1 MFIAPSSQISPLA
14 PTVNYG
20 GLASGRLYAQSDPIG
35 LAGGINTYAY
45 VNGNPLSYYDPY
57 GLFGMDDVWGAV
69 YSGTGGWSPSQETV
83 DFGAG
88 MGDVILFGQG
98 QRLRSALDVDGGI
111 DKCSRAY
118 SNGEWA
124 GVAVS
129 FATGFAGGVKAA
141 GGKAVGKEF
150 SHWIPNRMGGP
161 RTIMNGNFVST
172 EVHALSD
179 PYRYRFM
186 SRAWKAANPMPNQA
200 MQQWVRLPSVYKG
213 AGAGGAYGA
222 AGLALA
228 DCTCPQ

>member
-1 MFIAPSSQISPLA
+1 MSSSVPHRSNGFLGA
-14 PTVNYG
+14 GVFEA
-20 GLASGRLYAQSDPIG
+20 LRLEYRQHRRRC
-35 LAGGINTYAY
+35 LRRAGGQAQ
-45 VNGNPLSYYDPY
+45 VNARAK
-57 GLFGMDDVWGAV
+57 GLVPQALAHGFHAGVDLANWRSIHTWLRCAA
-69 YSGTGGWSPSQETV
+69 SRPSQVASRRAST
-83 DFGAG
+83 AAS
-88 MGDVILFGQG
+88 I
-98 QRLRSALDVDGGI
+98 RPSA
-111 DKCSRAY
+111 SA
-118 SNGEWA
+118 
-124 GVAVS
+124 
-129 FATGFAGGVKAA
+129 AGGVKAA